1 DRARGRG
8 PRDPRTVDLAGLR
21 VRRLLGRPAGVMPSA
36 LHTAL
41 EPAEPAAYLRGVQ
54 LPLRRTDGRTAR
66 FLRLRLRGGGAAREQ
81 MLASLPLGQAR
92 LGQRRRLRL
101 AGDLL
106 DRLQVL
112 VGGEFPR
119 LVRRELVVP

>member
-1 DRARGRG
+1 HGLLGSARGRRRLRSVRGSPLRPDRARGRG

-21 VRRLLGRPAGVMPSA
+21 VRGLLGRPAGGMASA

-41 EPAEPAAYLRGVQ
+41 EPAEPAAYLRGVR
-54 LPLRRTDGRTAR
+54 LPLLRTDGRTAR

-92 LGQRRRLRL
+92 L
-101 AGDLL
+101 
-106 DRLQVL
+106 DRKS
-112 VGGEFPR
+112 
-119 LVRRELVVP
+119 VV